1 MTNLSYLQALLYQI
15 GWQGGYYKRHY
26 DTPEKN
32 CGYYNLGRG
41 ASAAITGKAAERR
54 REISFLLYLAQD
66 WENSHGGELRVFEP
80 RRSLS
85 SNKVASE
92 SQKRSRWV
100 GSGRRGYPV
109 MGKPPGVGSNS
120 NGFFDV
126 APRGGTLVLMQSDAV
141 AHEVLATSVERVA
154 VVGWMTAARGAG
166 WGNLKPKG

>member
-100 GSGRRGYPV
+100 GSGRRCMHVCMYVCMYACMYVCMDPDSDFEPV
-109 MGKPPGVGSNS
+109 SLYFLYFEIMIV
-120 NGFFDV
+120 
-126 APRGGTLVLMQSDAV
+126 SDDFIECFG
-141 AHEVLATSVERVA
+141 HILIRKI
-154 VVGWMTAARGAG
+154 
-166 WGNLKPKG
+166 LKELSS